1 MRRSARSVKID
12 YRVLNSAGENVQ
24 KYDQLNHSM
33 ESRSSITEISNLL
46 TNCILNESNMTVSKK
61 IIFSKLTN
69 EEPTIYDQMMM
80 S

>member
-1 MRRSARSVKID
+1 MLDADINKWLD
-12 YRVLNSAGENVQ
+12 E
-24 KYDQLNHSM
+24 KK
-33 ESRSSITEISNLL
+33 
-46 TNCILNESNMTVSKK
+46 CILNESNMTVSKK